1 MTIGSTPLG
10 NMAIEVNLDDT
21 KLRQSTSNMKAL
33 MKSVNAEFQANMSA
47 VKRTGSEYDV
57 LATRTEGLGKK
68 FQTQE
73 KIVKSLE
80 EAYEK
85 ARIEAEKQGASQQ
98 QIRAMESKRAQL
110 NKEKASLNDLA
121 SAYEKAQDEQNEMR
135 ANNQKLE
142 SSFSK
147 LDNKIK
153 ESADKLKGFGS
164 KMTDLGKNLSMSITA
179 PMVGLGAVALST
191 AGEAE
196 ARASQ
201 FKQVFGKLEDD
212 ATQSLNNISKTT
224 GLLPNALKDSYIQM
238 AAFAK
243 TSGVD
248 TKGALDLTSRAT
260 LAAAD
265 AAAFYDRS
273 IDEVTEN
280 LQSYLKG
287 NYENDA
293 ALGISSTET
302 TRNAKANEL
311 YAKSFNELSEE
322 QKQLTLLKMVEDGN
336 KLSGAL
342 GQASRESD
350 TLATQTANVR
360 VAFQDFLGELGR
372 PILPMAVQGLKKLSN
387 VGKDLSNQFLG
398 MSDFGKKLTLG
409 FIGFVGIAP
418 IILMAVGG
426 IASGLGALA
435 TLGAPI
441 LIAVGALT
449 ALGVGFTLAYKKSET
464 FRNIVNGAL
473 DGVGKAFETI
483 KGTIKGVFE
492 LFKGDGS
499 QGVITLSKFLPPSLV
514 QGITLT
520 VDKIRSTFKS
530 MADAVG
536 KVFKGI
542 GKELSTFW
550 NENGKMITQALKNMM
565 AVVKPIIS
573 VLGKLFSV
581 TLKVAFVILKEIVV
595 GTFKAIVGVIKGA
608 IKIITGIIQV
618 FSALFTGN
626 WKKLFQG
633 LWKITKGLV
642 QVIWNG
648 INLLFFARILKGGL
662 AFAKG
667 FGKIFPKLWTGIKEI
682 FTKSLNS
689 IFKFV
694 SGIWTKLHKN
704 ATSTLTNMYKAIGR
718 ILSNL
723 LKNFKT
729 IFDNIWSKTKSIF
742 KSIFEYVPRMIGK
755 MKDGALKGLRA
766 MKNGLDSLMDKMKKK
781 VTDTFGNMVKGAK
794 ELPKKLGDGIR
805 NGAGKAVDG
814 VKHLG
819 NKMVGKL
826 GGVVNGTIGG
836 INTVTDKLGI
846 GKKIKE
852 WNVPK
857 FSTGTK
863 NGALASDSLI
873 TVGDFGVGN
882 GIGRRELVQF
892 PNGQMQLFEKETTIP
907 APAGTKVYSNKE
919 TEPMLKAMRFST
931 GTGGSIGSM
940 FANFGKSVIKGFG
953 DLMDYIDNPAKLV
966 EKLIGSV
973 TKKFGFDGL
982 NNFALDFA
990 KGGFNQIKT
999 GVKSFI
1005 DKIFNE
1011 YASSNAD
1018 GGEIL
1023 GFPLTTPYSPHRRPA
1038 GYPFNA
1044 HHYGIDLATPYG
1056 TLLHAPTSGT
1066 LTQTSDYNGGLTAIL
1081 KDKMYTQFFMHL
1093 SKVLKT
1099 GVVKQGQAIVKTG
1112 NSGHM
1117 TTGAHLH
1124 YQVRKNDGTG
1134 AWNTNTIDPI
1144 AFLRNKA
1151 GGSIKGGVK
1160 GKGSWANK
1168 IRQAA
1173 KQMHTSV
1180 SESQVQGILAQIQ
1193 RESNFNESIVQG
1205 NIGDINNLRGTPA
1218 RGLLQYV
1225 PSTFANY
1232 KVRGYEN
1239 INNGYH
1245 QLLAFFNNS
1254 NWARNLPYGRSGWT
1268 PNGHRRYAT
1277 GGIINFHQFAELGEE
1292 GEEVVIPMHP
1302 KRRNNAMALLAYTAM
1317 KLMPKERGGSGLA
1330 NRIPNIPKGST
1341 SNNDSEMMKL
1351 LMTMISKQDEQIK
1364 ELKEQ
1369 TKAIQQDRYT
1379 TVEANGRE
1387 IAKVTHE
1394 YHDDFNARKKT
1405 FQPRT
1410 VM

>member
-1 MTIGSTPLG
+1 MAIGSTPLG
-10 NMAIEVNLDDT
+10 NMAIQVDLDDT

-33 MKSVNAEFQANMSA
+33 MKSVNEEFKANMSA
-47 VKRTGSEYDV
+47 VKRTGSEMDI

-68 FQTQE
+68 FKAQE
-73 KIVKSLE
+73 KIVESLE

-85 ARIEAEKQGASQQ
+85 ARKEAEKQGASQQ

-110 NKEKASLNDLA
+110 NKEKASLNDLT
-121 SAYEKAQDEQNEMR
+121 SALEKAQNEQDEMM
-135 ANNQKLE
+135 ANNKKME
-142 SSFSK
+142 SSFGK
-147 LDNKIK
+147 LENQIK
-153 ESADKLKGFGS
+153 QVGDKLKGIGS
-164 KMTDLGKNLSMSITA
+164 GMMNTGRDLSMSITA
-179 PMVGLGAVALST
+179 PLVGAGALAIKS
-191 AGEAE
+191 ASEAE
-196 ARASQ
+196 ASKAQ
-201 FKQVFGKLEDD
+201 FKSVFGDIEKD
-212 ATQSLNNISKTT
+212 ATASLNKISDTT
-224 GLLPNALKDSYIQM
+224 GILPNALKGTFTEIS
-238 AAFAK
+238 AFAK
-243 TSGVD
+243 TTGADSAE
-248 TKGALDLTSRAT
+248 ALDLTSRAT
-260 LAAAD
+260 MAASD
-265 AAAFYDRS
+265 SAAFYDRS
-273 IDEVTEN
+273 IEEVSEN
-280 LQSYLKG
+280 LQSFLKG

-293 ALGISSTET
+293 ALGISANET

-311 YAKSFNELSEE
+311 YGKSFNELNEQ

-336 KLSGAL
+336 KLSGAM
-342 GQASRESD
+342 GQAARESN
-350 TLATQTANVR
+350 TLGTQLTNVKQATS
-360 VAFQDFLGELGR
+360 DFLAVLGK
-372 PILPMAVQGLKKLSN
+372 PILPLAVNALKDLAKI
-387 VGKDLSNQFLG
+387 GKDVADKFQG
-398 MSDFGKKLTLG
+398 MSKTGQMMTLG
-409 FIGFVGIAP
+409 FAGVVAMAP
-418 IILMAVGG
+418 ILLMVIGG
-426 IASGLGALA
+426 MATGLGAIA
-435 TLGAPI
+435 TLGAPVWLTI
-441 LIAVGALT
+441 GAIV
-449 ALGVGFTLAYKKSET
+449 ALGAGFVVAYKKSET
-464 FRNIVNGAL
+464 FRNIVKKSIE
-473 DGVGKAFETI
+473 GVGKAFETV

-499 QGVITLSKFLPPSLV
+499 DGVITLSKFLPPSLV
-514 QGITLT
+514 QGITVT
-520 VDKIRSTFKS
+520 VDTIKNTFKS
-530 MADAVG
+530 MADAVS
-536 KVFKGI
+536 KVFKDI

-565 AVVKPIIS
+565 AVVKPILS

-581 TLKVAFVILKEIVV
+581 TLKVAFVILKEVVV

-608 IKIITGIIQV
+608 VKVITGIIQV
-618 FSALFTGN
+618 FSAVFTGN

-704 ATSTLTNMYKAIGR
+704 ASSTLTDMYKAIGR

-723 LKNFKT
+723 LKNFRS

-742 KSIFEYVPRMIGK
+742 KSIFEYIPRMIGK
-755 MKDGALKGLRA
+755 AKDGALKGLRA
-766 MKNGLDSLMDKMKKK
+766 MKNGLDDLMDKMKKK
-781 VTDTFGNMVKGAK
+781 VTDVFGKMVDGAK

-892 PNGQMQLFEKETTIP
+892 PSGQMQLFEKETTIP

-931 GTGGSIGSM
+931 GTGAGGSIGS
-940 FANFGKSVIKGFG
+940 FFSNFGKSVVKGFG
-953 DLMDYIDNPAKLV
+953 DLMDFIDNPAKLV

-973 TKKFGFDGL
+973 TKRFGFDGL
-982 NNFALDFA
+982 SNFALDFA

-1005 DKIFNE
+1005 DKIFAE
-1011 YASSNAD
+1011 FASSNAD

-1023 GFPLTTPYSPHRRPA
+1023 GFPLTTPYSPNKRPA

-1044 HHYGIDLATPYG
+1044 HHYGIDLGTPAG
-1056 TLLHAPTSGT
+1056 TTLHAPTSGV
-1066 LTQTSDYNGGLTAIL
+1066 LSQVNDYNGGLTAIL

-1093 SKVLKT
+1093 SKVLT
-1099 GVVKQGQAIVKTG
+1099 SGAVKQGQAIVKTG

-1144 AFLRNKA
+1144 AFLNKNS
-1151 GGSIKGGVK
+1151 GGSKVAGTKGNWTGTVVRALKMAGLPTSQAYINAWNQQIKTESGGNPNAIGGTDGLNDGRATGLVQVK
-1160 GKGSWANK
+1160 PPTFNAYKLAGHAN
-1168 IRQAA
+1168 I
-1173 KQMHTSV
+1173 MNP
-1180 SESQVQGILAQIQ
+1180 L
-1193 RESNFNESIVQG
+1193 
-1205 NIGDINNLRGTPA
+1205 DNLIAGM
-1218 RGLLQYV
+1218 
-1225 PSTFANY
+1225 
-1232 KVRGYEN
+1232 
-1239 INNGYH
+1239 
-1245 QLLAFFNNS
+1245 
-1254 NWARNLPYGRSGWT
+1254 
-1268 PNGHRRYAT
+1268 RYAKTRYGSSLLSVIGRGHGYKT
-1277 GGIINFHQFAELGEE
+1277 GGIAKFPQVASLAEE
-1292 GEEVVIPMHP
+1292 GWEEVIIPTNP
-1302 KRRNNAMALLAYTAM
+1302 ARRSDAMALLAYTAM
-1317 KLMPKERGGSGLA
+1317 KIMPKERGGSGLA
-1330 NRIPNIPKGST
+1330 NKIPSMPNNS
-1341 SNNDSEMMKL
+1341 SNDDSKMLSMFMSFIENQQ
-1351 LMTMISKQDEQIK
+1351 KQIELQQQQIN
-1364 ELKEQ
+1364 
-1369 TKAIQQDRYT
+1369 AIQQDRYT

-1394 YHDDFNARKKT
+1394 YHDDFNARKQT